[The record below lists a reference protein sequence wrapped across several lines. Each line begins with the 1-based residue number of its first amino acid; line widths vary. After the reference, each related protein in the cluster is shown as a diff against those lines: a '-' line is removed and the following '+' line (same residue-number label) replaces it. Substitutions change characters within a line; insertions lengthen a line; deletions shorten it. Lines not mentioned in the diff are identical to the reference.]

1 MSLLPDISMD
11 DLLTVMSWNPERDY
25 KPILG
30 PDEFASQN
38 RIAMLSPAGHGKT
51 TTVAGIF
58 MRATRKVGD
67 TLHTD
72 CKFKARPLEHASS
85 IFQDVSD
92 LSMGVFPAKTQAFLG
107 FRSSPGL
114 LIEQFKDIGLSIP
127 FTGKIFNRDN
137 FRPTRG
143 LWHKARQISFN
154 DLPGETLSAV
164 QWQYRLRQQQS
175 KVAAEQFADLVGYAI
190 MEMRNCQEFAFILNC
205 AKAQG
210 LGLPV
215 EPETDPNVSKDP
227 DVSQVRQLD
236 DIAQYKFSHGERI
249 KSIYVILAAW
259 DKLEVKA
266 KDLGFDMFD
275 PNLVKRQNVLENF
288 VRTCFFQFFGMLHS
302 CGVPQNHIHYY
313 PTYFQ
318 TIKDSE
324 GSEIKFE
331 DNVEYVLPD
340 GKIGIKKVMRPHIMQ
355 KDIKDPHAKSVF
367 QNIRKIS
374 HSEESFDNLLN
385 DMMLQAPT
393 VK

>member
-1 MSLLPDISMD
+1 MD
-11 DLLTVMSWNPERDY
+11 WNPERDY

-30 PDEFASQN
+30 PDEFPSQN

-72 CKFKARPLEHASS
+72 CKFKARPLEHAST
-85 IFQDVSD
+85 IYQDVSD
-92 LSMGVFPAKTQAFLG
+92 LSMGYFPAKTQTFLG

-114 LIEQFKDIGLSIP
+114 LLEQFKDVGISIP
-127 FTGKIFNRDN
+127 FTGKLFGGDN

-143 LWHKARQISFN
+143 IWHKARQLGFN

-164 QWQYRLRQQQS
+164 QWQYRLKQQQG
-175 KVAAEQFADLVGYAI
+175 KTIAKQFADLVGNAI
-190 MEMRNCQEFAFILNC
+190 MEMRSCQEFAFIMDC

-210 LGLPV
+210 LGLPL

-236 DIAQYKFSHGERI
+236 DIAVHKSDHGERI
-249 KSIYVILAAW
+249 KAIYVILAQW
-259 DKLEVKA
+259 DKLESKA
-266 KDLGFDMFD
+266 EKLNFNMFD
-275 PNLVKRQNVLENF
+275 ANLIKRQNVLEDF

-302 CGVPQNHIHYY
+302 CGIPQSCIHYY

-318 TIKDSE
+318 TIKEKDPLTGE
-324 GSEIKFE
+324 LVEKKFE

-340 GKIGIKKVMRPHIMQ
+340 GKVGIRAVQRPHIMT
-355 KDIKDPHAKSVF
+355 KDINDPRIKNVF
-367 QNIRKIS
+367 QNARKIS
-374 HSEESFDNLLN
+374 HSEESFDQLLN
-385 DMMLQAPT
+385 DMMHHAPT
-393 VK
+393 VRGR